1 MISEIVNPW
10 SESRVMK
17 TVAIIGTRGYPSHYG
32 GFETAVRKLVP
43 YLTQRDFNV
52 RVYCRDGETTEDAYS
67 PHLFVERVFTRG
79 LKNTSLNTLSHGLY
93 ACVHAVLRKPDV
105 ALVMNV
111 ANGFWIPLLR
121 LRGIPVVVN
130 VDGMEW
136 RRDKWNKIGKFIF
149 YLGALT
155 TSRIS
160 DILISDSICIQKK
173 WSELFGVESRFIPY
187 GGVSSDS
194 KFNEREDFLLYVARL
209 VPENSVV
216 NFLQSISMLNAKT
229 KVIIVGSKSTFPEI
243 QSKLEEVLSE
253 NIDVSWLG
261 RISDEQQLNDLWS
274 KCAVYFHGHTVGGT
288 NPALVQAMSSGA
300 PTVAV
305 DTVFNREVL
314 GDSGLFTSND
324 PSSIA
329 SSLNS
334 FMKDRNSRENY
345 STMARSRALTHYSW
359 DFVNECYVE
368 VLNEAIK
375 DYPKRIFSRKV

>member
-1 MISEIVNPW
+1 
-10 SESRVMK
+10 MK

-43 YLTQRDFNV
+43 YLNQKDFNV
-52 RVYCRDGETTEDAYS
+52 RVYCRAGETTEDDYS
-67 PHLFVERVFTRG
+67 PHPFVERVFTWG
-79 LKNTSLNTLSHGLY
+79 LKNTSLNTLSHGLF
-93 ACVHAVLRKPDV
+93 ACIHAVFRKPDV

-136 RRDKWNKIGKFIF
+136 QRDKWNKIGKFIF

-155 TSRIS
+155 TSRMS

-173 WSELFGVESRFIPY
+173 WSELFEVESTFIPY

-194 KFNEREDFLLYVARL
+194 KFNDRGDFLLYVARL

-216 NFLQSISMLNAKT
+216 NFLQSISMLNART
-229 KVIIVGSKSTFPEI
+229 KVVIVGSKSSFPEI

-253 NIDVSWLG
+253 NIEVSWLG
-261 RISDEQQLNDLWS
+261 RISNELQLNNLWS
-274 KCAVYFHGHTVGGT
+274 ECAVYFHGHTVGGT

-300 PTVAV
+300 PTIAV

-314 GDSGLFTSND
+314 GESGAFTTSD
-324 PSSIA
+324 PSAIANSI
-329 SSLNS
+329 NS
-334 FMKDRNSRENY
+334 FMKDRNSRENL
-345 STMARSRALTHYSW
+345 SNMARNRALTHYTW
-359 DFVNECYVE
+359 DLVNERYVE
-368 VLNEAIK
+368 ILNRAI
-375 DYPKRIFSRKV
+375 DEYPKRVSLWQN